1 MGIRAN
7 ICIPAVCYGSS
18 VLFGLLAIAI
28 FAGQMRAN
36 SGWILIAAACLLLG
50 VGTVATN
57 SIRDSESQ
65 RQREHAEVE
74 LLHTQVE
81 QQRAAVDSLADGL
94 DIAIFISDGRGSIQ
108 YSNQR
113 ACILFDFA
121 DTLGRSILAVT
132 LSYDLEQLVLDAQR
146 AGEPRTAEIN
156 FTYPKDR
163 VGLVKVWPSP
173 ENPGRVFISIYDMT
187 DLRRLERV
195 RQDFVANVSHELRTP
210 MTIIRSMAETLQDD
224 SEPDSL
230 SERYLGKIIEEVD
243 RLSIISQDLLV
254 LSAAESNPVRKHACD
269 IAGVFRQALAQLEPK
284 AEDKGLMVSYEGAP
298 HLMVEANN
306 TQMTQVAL
314 NLVDNAINYTNSGT
328 VNVTISV
335 QEQNV
340 IIEVK
345 DSGIG
350 IASEH
355 LPRVFERFYRVDKA
369 RSRNTGGTGLGLSI
383 VKHIVE
389 AHGGKV
395 KVDSELGVGSKFTV
409 TLPVE

>member
-1 MGIRAN
+1 
-7 ICIPAVCYGSS
+7 
-18 VLFGLLAIAI
+18 
-28 FAGQMRAN
+28 
-36 SGWILIAAACLLLG
+36 
-50 VGTVATN
+50 
-57 SIRDSESQ
+57 
-65 RQREHAEVE
+65 
-74 LLHTQVE
+74 
-81 QQRAAVDSLADGL
+81 
-94 DIAIFISDGRGSIQ
+94 
-108 YSNQR
+108 
-113 ACILFDFA
+113 
-121 DTLGRSILAVT
+121 
-132 LSYDLEQLVLDAQR
+132 
-146 AGEPRTAEIN
+146 
-156 FTYPKDR
+156 
-163 VGLVKVWPSP
+163 
-173 ENPGRVFISIYDMT
+173 
-187 DLRRLERV
+187 
-195 RQDFVANVSHELRTP
+195 
-210 MTIIRSMAETLQDD
+210 
-224 SEPDSL
+224 
-230 SERYLGKIIEEVD
+230 
-243 RLSIISQDLLV
+243 
-254 LSAAESNPVRKHACD
+254 
-269 IAGVFRQALAQLEPK
+269 
-284 AEDKGLMVSYEGAP
+284 MVSYEGAP